1 MNCLKC
7 WIEFTPEK
15 EWHLHCKDCYEF
27 FITSQPR
34 DYTLLVNIDTPKE
47 IRRKFD
53 IGDIYI
59 NQIQCN
65 KCWQVIRSKN
75 RHNFVQCKCKT
86 CAVDWWSW
94 YWRMIWN
101 IGDYDDLSIY
111 FTDNDSS
118 SKY

>member
-53 IGDIYI
+53 IGD
-59 NQIQCN
+59 
-65 KCWQVIRSKN
+65 
-75 RHNFVQCKCKT
+75 
-86 CAVDWWSW
+86 
-94 YWRMIWN
+94 
-101 IGDYDDLSIY
+101 
-111 FTDNDSS
+111 
-118 SKY
+118 

>member
-7 WIEFTPEK
+7 WIEFTRK
-15 EWHLHCKDCYEF
+15 EWYLHCKDCYEF

-65 KCWQVIRSKN
+65 KCWDVIRSKIDTILYN
-75 RHNFVQCKCKT
+75 VNVKL
-86 CAVDWWSW
+86 VLLIDEVGIEEW
-94 YWRMIWN
+94 YEMLVITMI
-101 IGDYDDLSIY
+101 
-111 FTDNDSS
+111 
-118 SKY
+118 